1 MFMIHLLWTTV
12 FVCIVLFLIAW
23 ARWKKIYRRAVS
35 TNASPKLDIAT
46 ICLPNGTFMVR
57 KHLQVLVEEAQQNTV
72 SIHVVLL
79 DILVFQVGT
88 KI

>member
-1 MFMIHLLWTTV
+1 
-12 FVCIVLFLIAW
+12 
-23 ARWKKIYRRAVS
+23 
-35 TNASPKLDIAT
+35 
-46 ICLPNGTFMVR
+46 MVR

-79 DILVFQVGT
+79 DILVFEVGT

>member
-1 MFMIHLLWTTV
+1 MIHLLWTTV
-12 FVCIVLFLIAW
+12 FVCVVLFLIAW
-23 ARWKKIYRRAVS
+23 ARWKQTYRRAVS
-35 TNASPKLDIAT
+35 TNASPKLAIPT

-79 DILVFQVGT
+79 DILVFEVGT